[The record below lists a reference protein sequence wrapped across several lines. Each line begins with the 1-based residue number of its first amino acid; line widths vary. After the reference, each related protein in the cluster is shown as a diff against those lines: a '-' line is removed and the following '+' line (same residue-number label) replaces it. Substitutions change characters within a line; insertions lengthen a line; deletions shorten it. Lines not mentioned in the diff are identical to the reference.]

1 MASVFSKKL
10 KRNKDNNEISTINY
24 NLKKAEN
31 ADLAL
36 EEIQSERFY
45 NTLRSYY
52 SHREGND
59 KFDYMSHADLLEY
72 FYNDR
77 SWRNHNTTS
86 MGMDMS
92 NALTDS
98 PERLKEFAYIQQT
111 YEALP
116 SWWDDPNRSFGS
128 WLVDNGGAMVFD
140 WVNLIGFGIGG
151 QAAKQAYKQALKTA
165 LKGKMAKEV
174 NKRVLLE
181 AQKQA
186 TKQGLWGA
194 VKKGAI
200 TEGYIGAGVGTVHDA
215 TLQTTAIK
223 TGIQNKYSVGQ
234 TALSTAAGFGFGTIF
249 GGAFTYGGFRL
260 GTRKLKNTS
269 IKNLNDLH
277 EYGRSEI
284 TGRRLFEDLYTA
296 KDKKSYYKNLS
307 KAEIDQIEYKSK
319 LHGKTVKD
327 QVDNLDNIDIG
338 ADSKQPKELLN
349 WTKYSPK
356 RNAILLKYL
365 TDEAFEAGRID
376 TKKLTNEETV
386 KIAET
391 LGEDPDYLRKLIKS
405 RAKDDK
411 YLAAQMVAHGDAI
424 LKDSDDMIKLSN
436 KLQRQD
442 LTPDEKT
449 YILKKL
455 EYKRQKISDS
465 LVNHK
470 EVTQAVARAQQ
481 AGRINKD
488 ALRAKELI
496 INPEDIKM
504 QELKESNPEK
514 FWEAVAKLD
523 TDEQVIVA
531 LQNAHKVG
539 KWELAAEFV
548 NNNLL
553 SSPDTHIL
561 NIVSSLMQTQYK
573 PVVML
578 IRAARLNP
586 VKNQRARQLAVE
598 AFDTYIHQYVYLYHA
613 LRAFG
618 KSFVAG
624 RSVLDSRQMKYD
636 NSMRQG
642 QLQSWIEATGEL
654 ITSPF
659 GKAGEMVQKGVV
671 KPLGMIT
678 TVPLRTLSAGDEFLK
693 TMMFKARRTSQIHS
707 RIRSENDA
715 NIFSAYFKDADAK
728 AAYKKRFKE
737 IESFYQKESGE
748 AISTMAMS
756 NKAPIDDINRLAVND
771 PLQYAREG
779 SYTQSAYSINPKTGK
794 EEGGFTGGVLE
805 LTAKH
810 KWTRALGLHFIN
822 TPANLLKWNF
832 EQIPLLRKSLV
843 HVRHALAKNADGSYI
858 NPEAAAEANARMVAG
873 MALWTS
879 AFFAVKAGKIT
890 GGGSKDWKEN
900 KAREEA
906 TGWQPYS
913 YRTADGRYISLNRLD
928 PIMMPFFM
936 MADLMDTVGDFLR
949 YNEDLPSE
957 AENTLTELSMGVI
970 ASLTRNISSKFYARN
985 IIETASFLLSDD
997 MMKSRAPDRIGTSIL
1012 ARGIYKWFPL
1022 SGGLRYINRVD
1033 AEYQKEMFTLS
1044 DRLKQLNPFIG
1055 KDSIMPKRNI
1065 FGEKI
1070 DRKNGW
1076 LFGIGGNVGL
1086 WSSPFAMTNFK
1097 HQEVARFFETRDFN
1111 YRPPPAVDRKSRI
1124 DLRTIRN
1131 ETTGQTAYDR
1141 WRELT
1146 GQVKITYDGKK
1157 YYLKDLME
1165 KLIMDKNSPLYDV
1178 PDGMVAGKDWRQA
1191 ILLKYVHAAEKLA
1204 YAQMYKEYPIIE
1216 RTIKERG
1223 AFTIFKFDENK
1234 QNKKKKKS
1242 LF

>member
-24 NLKKAEN
+24 NLEKAEN

-36 EEIQSERFY
+36 DEIQSERFY

-86 MGMDMS
+86 MGMDMA

-98 PERLKEFAYIQQT
+98 PDRLKEFAYIQQT

-116 SWWDDPNRSFGS
+116 SWWDDPNRSFGG

-151 QAAKQAYKQALKTA
+151 QAAKQVYKQTLKTA

-174 NKRVLLE
+174 NKRALLE
-181 AQKQA
+181 VQKQA

-215 TLQTTAIK
+215 MLQTTAIK

-234 TALSTAAGFGFGTIF
+234 TALSTAAGFGFGTVF

-260 GTRKLKNTS
+260 GTRKLKNNS

-284 TGRRLFEDLYTA
+284 TGKRLFEDLYTV
-296 KDKKSYYKNLS
+296 KDTKSYYKNLS
-307 KAEIDQIEYKSK
+307 RAEIDQIEYKSK

-327 QVDNLDNIDIG
+327 QVDNLREIDID
-338 ADSKQPKELLN
+338 ANSKPPKELLN
-349 WTKYSPK
+349 YTKYSPK
-356 RNAILLKYL
+356 KNAILLKHIADTAY
-365 TDEAFEAGRID
+365 AQGRIN
-376 TKKLTNEETV
+376 TETV
-386 KIAET
+386 TNAETIKIAET
-391 LGEDPDYLRKLIKS
+391 LNLDSDKLVKLIKS
-405 RAKDDK
+405 RAKKDK
-411 YLAAQMVAHGDAI
+411 MLAAEILAHGDHI
-424 LKDSDDMIKLSN
+424 LKQTEDMIKLSN

-442 LTPDEKT
+442 LLPEDKA
-449 YILKKL
+449 YILKEL
-455 EYKRQKISDS
+455 EIRREIISDTT
-465 LVNHK
+465 VNHK
-470 EVTQAVARAQQ
+470 EVTQNVARAQQ
-481 AGRINKD
+481 IQNVNKE
-488 ALRAKELI
+488 AMRASELI
-496 INPEDIKM
+496 INPEDIRMK
-504 QELKESNPEK
+504 ELKESNPEK

-531 LQNAHKVG
+531 LQDAHKTG

-578 IRAARLNP
+578 IRAAMLNP
-586 VKNQRARQLAVE
+586 IKNQRARQLAVE
-598 AFDTYIHQYVYLYHA
+598 SFDTYIHQYVYLYHA

-624 RSVLDSRQMKYD
+624 RSILDSRQMKYD

-642 QLQSWIEATGEL
+642 QLQSWIEAMGEL

-659 GKAGEMVQKGVV
+659 GKAGQVVQKGLIKPVGVV
-671 KPLGMIT
+671 T
-678 TVPLRTLSAGDEFLK
+678 TVPLRLLSAGDEFLK

-707 RIRSENDA
+707 RIRQENDA

-728 AAYKKRFKE
+728 EAYKKRFKE
-737 IESFYQKESGE
+737 IESEYQKETGE
-748 AISTMAMS
+748 AISTLAMS
-756 NKAPIDDINRLAVND
+756 NKAPIDDINRLSVND

-779 SYTQSAYSINPKTGK
+779 SYTQSAYSVNPKTGK

-805 LTAKH
+805 FTAKH

-832 EQIPLLRKSLV
+832 EQLPLLRKSLV

-913 YRTADGRYISLNRLD
+913 YKTADGRYISLNRLD
-928 PIMMPFFM
+928 PVMMPFFM
-936 MADLMDTVGDFLR
+936 MADVMDTVGDFLR

-970 ASLTRNISSKFYARN
+970 AALTRNISSKFYARN

-997 MMKSRAPDRIGTSIL
+997 MMKSRAPDRLGTSIL

-1033 AEYQKEMFTLS
+1033 AEYQQELFTLS

-1076 LFGIGGNVGL
+1076 LFGLGGDVGL
-1086 WSSPFAMTNFK
+1086 WSSPFAMTKFEN
-1097 HQEVARFFETRDFN
+1097 QEVARFFETREFN
-1111 YRPPPAVDRKSRI
+1111 YRAPAPVDRKSRI

-1131 ETTGQTAYDR
+1131 EKTGQTAYDR

-1146 GQVKITYDGKK
+1146 GKVKITYDGKK

-1178 PDGMVAGKDWRQA
+1178 PNGMVAGKDWRQT

-1204 YAQMYKEYPIIE
+1204 YAEMYKEYPIIE
-1216 RTIKERG
+1216 RTVKERG

-1234 QNKKKKKS
+1234 IGKKKKS
-1242 LF
+1242 YFK